1 MPWKFKNKNF
11 VDYYCKEEGN
21 LEARI
26 TKMSDFN
33 KISIH
38 KNNKLISSKKLAAN
52 NSLEFLFETGE
63 KMLAQQK
70 N

>member
-1 MPWKFKNKNF
+1 MPWKFESKNF
-11 VDYYCKEEGN
+11 VDYYSKEDGE

-38 KNNKLISSKKLAAN
+38 KDNELISSKKLPSR
-52 NSLEFLFETGE
+52 NSLERLFETGE
-63 KMLAQQK
+63 KMLAEAK
-70 N
+70 